1 MCTGVHVRAL
11 FMYNFPSYL
20 LLIKEC
26 VYVYEYCFITLR
38 HLYKGLLLISFSV
51 CSFPHFSSVIING
64 KF

>member
-1 MCTGVHVRAL
+1 MYVHERTS
-11 FMYNFPSYL
+11 FTYNFSSCL

-51 CSFPHFSSVIING
+51 CSFLHFSSVIING